1 MLKDKFMEITRLDA
15 SLILDKIDELNDH
28 EKLIE
33 LLGGATRLS
42 DIHTFYHEL
51 IMADMFGKP
60 TLVVTDS
67 LYKEFS
73 PKILGLDK

>member
-1 MLKDKFMEITRLDA
+1 MEITRLDA

-33 LLGGATRLS
+33 LLGGSTRLP

-51 IMADMFGKP
+51 IMADMLGKP
-60 TLVVTDS
+60 TLVVTEA

-73 PKILGLDK
+73 PKILGLVFD